1 MNNEIEIEVYG
12 YISLFI
18 MLVRV
23 ELNSDLGLEPDGET
37 LVRRWD
43 SIKGR
48 RIDFV
53 IYPS

>member
-18 MLVRV
+18 MLVWV
-23 ELNSDLGLEPDGET
+23 ELNSDLGLESDEET
-37 LVRRWD
+37 LRRCY

-48 RIDFV
+48 HIDFV
-53 IYPS
+53 IYPL